1 MTAISNQFY
10 VTLFS
15 NSSNKTYEDN
25 TLSAFTLKLAQPI
38 DFNYAE
44 NWEVGI
50 CETSRTP
57 PIVATGMPLINVGN
71 THNMVYCNVISTQF
85 VGNDMICCLR
95 TVIFPLTNCDNIFI
109 EFIMCLWIS
118 ESFK

>member
-1 MTAISNQFY
+1 
-10 VTLFS
+10 
-15 NSSNKTYEDN
+15 
-25 TLSAFTLKLAQPI
+25 
-38 DFNYAE
+38 
-44 NWEVGI
+44 VGI

-95 TVIFPLTNCDNIFI
+95 TVIFPLTNCDNIFYRIYYVPVDQRKFQVIRI
-109 EFIMCLWIS
+109 ELLKTNGKRVP
-118 ESFK
+118 FKYRKIPANGVLHFRMNYHC